1 MTTQDKWSEWLL
13 HRRFGGD
20 AEAAEK
26 GMRMLHGVRDS
37 VLDAANLDD
46 GATLLDVGAGDGL
59 IAFGALDRVGPKGRV
74 IFCDISRP
82 LLDHAASIAR
92 DLGVEDRC
100 SFVEAPADDLSQ
112 IPDASV
118 DAVTTRSV
126 LIYVRDK
133 AAALREFH
141 RVLRPGHTISLWEP
155 INSFNIRYGADA
167 SSWGKD
173 VPEIADL
180 RDRIRAY
187 YERLQP
193 PDKDPMLDFDERDL
207 LAHAEAAGFRRIV
220 VRLNILVRPNEPQKW
235 DTVLD
240 NAGNP
245 NIPSLREAMAE
256 LFDDDERARFERHVR
271 PVVEA
276 GGAPF
281 RIASCILTATKE
293 REGAPNDA

>member
-59 IAFGALDRVGPKGRV
+59 IAFGALDRIGANGRV

-82 LLDHAASIAR
+82 LLDHAASIAK
-92 DLGVEDRC
+92 DLGVDDRC

-112 IPDASV
+112 IADASV

-126 LIYVRDK
+126 LIYVPDK

-141 RVLRPGHTISLWEP
+141 RVLRPGRTISLWEP
-155 INSFNIRYGADA
+155 INSFGVRYGARVP
-167 SSWGKD
+167 SWGKEA
-173 VPEIADL
+173 PEIADL

-187 YERLQP
+187 YEKRQP
-193 PDKDPMLDFDERDL
+193 PDTDPMLDFDERDL

-220 VRLNILVRPNEPQKW
+220 VRLNVIVRPAEPQKW

-245 NIPSLREAMAE
+245 NIPTLREAMDE
-256 LFDDDERARFERHVR
+256 LFNEQERTRFERYSR

-276 GGAPF
+276 G
-281 RIASCILTATKE
+281 
-293 REGAPNDA
+293 